1 MPFLPET
8 LPGLPPLPVLSDAP
22 DYLAADLDAPPLA
35 QFEDEYQQD
44 ENAQGKQPNK
54 KSEKSEKSESSEKSQ
69 NIAAGNLAPQNLTL
83 NNVAGA
89 EPKPNAAKEAQE
101 TQEVLGQTETET
113 NAPVANRN
121 FLPDVAPPPIPLQNG
136 GQLSWQF
143 SWQEPS
149 SRRMRYLPRL
159 EFSAELLQGMEGQTV
174 EIVFQVDRQGRVVSA
189 SFAQFRAQ
197 NWEIGPALLQA
208 VGQFVFET
216 TSQTAEPRTE
226 TGGPNWL
233 SPNWLSKGRV
243 SFRFSA
249 EAAAP
254 AAAPN

>member
-1 MPFLPET
+1 M
-8 LPGLPPLPVLSDAP
+8 A
-22 DYLAADLDAPPLA
+22 
-35 QFEDEYQQD
+35 
-44 ENAQGKQPNK
+44 
-54 KSEKSEKSESSEKSQ
+54 
-69 NIAAGNLAPQNLTL
+69 I

-101 TQEVLGQTETET
+101 VQQILGKTEAETET
-113 NAPVANRN
+113 RAPVANRN

-159 EFSAELLQGMEGQTV
+159 EFPAELLQGMEGQTV
-174 EIVFQVDRQGRVVSA
+174 EIIFQVDRQGRVVSS
-189 SFAQFRAQ
+189 SFTQFRAQ

-208 VGQFVFET
+208 VGQFVFEST
-216 TSQTAEPRTE
+216 PQTAQAGQTAQPRTE
-226 TGGPNWL
+226 AGGPNRL